1 MIRVAP
7 GMMRSLANTAAGLA
21 RETKGATLLEL
32 TVLLP
37 VLVVLALG
45 VNEFGRAL
53 HHNHIVNKS
62 VRDAARY
69 LSRVPVVCP
78 GGTIDAADA
87 TLARNLALTGYP
99 SGGSP
104 LISYWTSPGTV
115 SISVSCYNNTTG
127 TFRGNQEIPTVRVSA
142 TVPYT
147 DLGMLGAL
155 GISSLTL
162 SGAHEEVVVGE

>member
-1 MIRVAP
+1 
-7 GMMRSLANTAAGLA
+7 MMRNLAETVIRLA

-32 TVLLP
+32 TILLP
-37 VLVVLALG
+37 VLIVLSLG

-69 LSRVPVVCP
+69 LSRVPVACP
-78 GGTIDAADA
+78 GGTIDAADIA
-87 TLARNLALTGYP
+87 LARNLALTGYP

-115 SISVSCYNNTTG
+115 AISVSCYNNIAG
-127 TFRGNQEIPTVRVSA
+127 NFRGRQEIPIVRVSA
-142 TVPYT
+142 TVVYA

-155 GISSLTL
+155 GISTLTL

>member
-1 MIRVAP
+1 MTMLRNFA
-7 GMMRSLANTAAGLA
+7 RSATSLGHDTN
-21 RETKGATLLEL
+21 GATLLEL
-32 TVLLP
+32 TILLP
-37 VLVVLALG
+37 VLVVLSLG

-78 GGTIDAADA
+78 GGTIDAADI

-104 LISYWTSPGTV
+104 LISYWTDPATV
-115 SISVSCYNNTTG
+115 AVAVSCYDNSAG
-127 TFRGNQEIPTVRVSA
+127 TFRGRAEIPIVRVNA
-142 TVPYT
+142 TVAYA
-147 DLGMLGAL
+147 DLGMLSVL
-155 GISSLTL
+155 GLSSLTL

>member
-1 MIRVAP
+1 
-7 GMMRSLANTAAGLA
+7 MRASLLSSA
-21 RETKGATLLEL
+21 RKLGRLWPDSEGATLVEL
-32 TVLLP
+32 TILMP
-37 VLVVLALG
+37 VLITLALG

-78 GGTIDAADA
+78 GGAIDAADVA
-87 TLARNLALTGYP
+87 LARNLALTGYP

-104 LISYWTSPGTV
+104 LISYWTSPSSV
-115 SISVSCYNNTTG
+115 AVSVSCYDNSAG
-127 TFRGNQEIPTVRVSA
+127 TFRGKAEIPIVRVSA
-142 TVPYT
+142 SVAYA
-147 DLGMLGAL
+147 DLGMLGVL
-155 GISSLTL
+155 GLSSLTL